1 MSESSAICPFCG
13 CELASDGGPCVD
25 CDDDRDLAADSTVQP
40 GTMWLTRG
48 DVIPRRVTVLAVDR
62 ARGWATVRDDDDG
75 AEWCERVEVIES
87 WTRRSASLTKM
98 RAVRAGRAA

>member
-1 MSESSAICPFCG
+1 MSAAAAICPFCG
-13 CELASDGGPCVD
+13 QPLGEGHFAIDCEDAVD
-25 CDDDRDLAADSTVQP
+25 TAADSPVQP
-40 GTMWLTRG
+40 GTLWLTRG
-48 DVIPRRVTVLAVDR
+48 EVIPRRVTVLAVDR